1 MVNPV
6 PLVVDGQNPMKR
18 IREVLGLSQVG
29 FAQLLGLDPN
39 AVSRWERGHGT
50 PRFTPGQFKVL
61 LKCLETV
68 LNALRHQRFGTA
80 TPGNPCPTRTP
91 EQVLQ
96 GKQPLRDR
104 NHSNIHPNPSQ
115 PS

>member
-39 AVSRWERGHGT
+39 AVSRWERGQGT

-61 LKCLETV
+61 LQSLE
-68 LNALRHQRFGTA
+68 
-80 TPGNPCPTRTP
+80 
-91 EQVLQ
+91 
-96 GKQPLRDR
+96 
-104 NHSNIHPNPSQ
+104 IHGYTIKDLPDDLSPVGQ
-115 PS
+115 